1 MPKRAKAAAVYAR
14 ISSDQEGT
22 ALGVARQVED
32 CRRLA
37 DDLGWSVAEEYVD
50 NDLSAW
56 GGKRRPAYE
65 RMLDDL
71 AEGRRDGVVV
81 YHQDRLTRRP
91 VELEHFVDVLTKAS
105 VGLVQFVAGAQVD
118 VASGD
123 GLLVLRVLGAVAANE
138 SASKSRRVRR
148 KMDEVAAAG
157 RPHGGSRRPF
167 GFEDDRITHRP
178 DEAAVICVLA
188 ERFLAGES
196 IRSLATWL
204 EEQGIKTVQGGPWRT
219 PTLSGLL
226 ASPRNAGLR
235 QHRGEVI
242 CAAVWEPIISPQT
255 RDRIVARQLDRA
267 VTGRRSP
274 RRYLLSGLLRCGRCD
289 TKLYS
294 SARQSSRRY
303 VCLSGP
309 DHGGCGRLTVVAD
322 PLEDLIA
329 RAVLHRLDSTDL
341 AAALDGRTSA
351 DAALAGVAE
360 SIAEDRAQL
369 EELAA
374 VYAAKDITMREWL
387 TARKAIEARIADA
400 ERRLAR
406 STRTDA
412 LAGLPGHGAR
422 LATSWSELNLTRQ
435 HAIVA
440 AVMDRATILPGTGAR
455 TFDPDRVK
463 VTWRL

>member
-1 MPKRAKAAAVYAR
+1 
-14 ISSDQEGT
+14 
-22 ALGVARQVED
+22 
-32 CRRLA
+32 
-37 DDLGWSVAEEYVD
+37 
-50 NDLSAW
+50 
-56 GGKRRPAYE
+56 
-65 RMLDDL
+65 MLDDL

-91 VELEHFVDVLTKAS
+91 AELEHFVGVLTKAG
-105 VGLVQFVAGAQVD
+105 VGLVRFVAGAQVD

-138 SASKSRRVRR
+138 SESKSRRVRR
-148 KMDEVAAAG
+148 KLDEVAAAG

-178 DEAAVICVLA
+178 DEAAVIRQLA

-196 IRSLATWL
+196 VRSLAVWL
-204 EEQGIKTVQGGPWRT
+204 DEQGIKTVQGGPWRT

-242 CAAVWEPIISPQT
+242 GPAVWEPIVSPET
-255 RDRIVARQLDRA
+255 RDRVMARQLDRA
-267 VTGRRSP
+267 LTGRRSP
-274 RRYLLSGLLRCGRCD
+274 RRYLLTGLLRCGRCD
-289 TKLYS
+289 SKLYS
-294 SARQSSRRY
+294 AARESSRRY

-322 PLEDLIA
+322 PLEDFIA
-329 RAVLHRLDSTDL
+329 RMVLDRLDSPDL
-341 AAALDGRTSA
+341 AAALDGRAGT
-351 DAALAGVAE
+351 DAAMAGVADG
-360 SIAEDRAQL
+360 IAEDRAQL

-374 VYAAKDITMREWL
+374 VYAARDITMREWL
-387 TARKAIEARIADA
+387 AARKAIEARISEA

-406 STRTDA
+406 STRSDA
-412 LAGLPGHGAR
+412 LAGLPGQGER
-422 LATSWSELNLTRQ
+422 LSTLWAGLNLTRQ

-440 AVMDRATILPGTGAR
+440 AVMDRATISPGTGSR
-455 TFDPDRVK
+455 TFDRARVQ

>member
-1 MPKRAKAAAVYAR
+1 MPKRARAAAVYAR

-22 ALGVARQVED
+22 ALGVTRQLED

-37 DDLGWSVAEEYVD
+37 DDLGWSVAEEYAD

-56 GGKRRPAYE
+56 NGKRRPAYE
-65 RMLDDL
+65 RMLVDL
-71 AEGRRDGVVV
+71 AEGRRDAVLV

-91 VELEHFVDVLTKAS
+91 SELENFVDVLTKAS
-105 VGLVQFVAGAQVD
+105 VGLVRFVAGAQVD

-123 GLLVLRVLGAVAANE
+123 GLLVLRVVGAVAANE
-138 SASKSRRVRR
+138 STEKSRRVRR
-148 KMDEVAAAG
+148 KLDEVAAAG

-178 DEAAVICVLA
+178 DEADVIRLLA
-188 ERFLAGES
+188 GRFLAGES
-196 IRSLATWL
+196 LRSLAIWL
-204 EEQGIKTVQGGPWRT
+204 DDTGVKTVQGGPWRT
-219 PTLSGLL
+219 PTLAGLL

-242 CAAVWEPIISPQT
+242 AEAVWKPIISPET
-255 RDRIVARQLDRA
+255 RERILARQLDRA

-274 RRYLLSGLLRCGRCD
+274 RRYLLTGLLRCGRCGN
-289 TKLYS
+289 KLYS
-294 SARQSSRRY
+294 SARQTSRRY
-303 VCLSGP
+303 VCLAGP
-309 DHGGCGRLTVVAD
+309 DHGGCGKLTIVAD

-329 RAVLHRLDSTDL
+329 RSVLLRLDTPDL
-341 AAALDGRTSA
+341 AAALDGRTSTDAAMAGIA
-351 DAALAGVAE
+351 DA
-360 SIAEDRAQL
+360 IAEDRAQL
-369 EELAA
+369 EELAGA
-374 VYAAKDITMREWL
+374 YAAKQITMREWL

-400 ERRLAR
+400 DRRLAR
-406 STRTDA
+406 STRSDA

-422 LATSWSELNLTRQ
+422 LSQSWAELNLTRQ

-455 TFDPDRVK
+455 VFDPDRVQI
-463 VTWRL
+463 TWRL